1 MSQNDLQDILSSIH
15 EFEASPDYV
24 GLGLKVD
31 LSRIVL
37 RRLREKGWTQRR
49 LATACGM
56 KESFVSRVIHSDDNC
71 TLDTVGRLMFA
82 LGVDIRLEEVR
93 QSSIVFDQGTTATL
107 QFKFASEVTH
117 GEEEIRKVTI
127 AQTAESEGAGPYQVG
142 ASV

>member
-1 MSQNDLQDILSSIH
+1 MSQNDLQDILSSIA

-31 LSRIVL
+31 LSRLVL
-37 RRLREKGWTQRR
+37 RSLRAKGWTQRR

-82 LGVDIRLEEVR
+82 LGVDIRLEEAW
-93 QSSIVFDQGTTATL
+93 QSSAVLDWGATATL

-117 GEEEIRKVTI
+117 GEEEIRKI
-127 AQTAESEGAGPYQVG
+127 AQPAESEEAGHYQVQ
-142 ASV
+142 ASM